1 MKKKKRIVRII
12 LWLAALAVLF
22 IWSLPEQRVS
32 RFVAKNAEVLEES
45 LGTDLS
51 GGYPGGLGI
60 QYYNCWGEDSGHPIG
75 EFCFGPSILHG
86 RQYYGCYYSPDDV
99 PRGFQNV
106 EVTLVPDGENRWT
119 WRAENNKHSM
129 KKKISDKWYY
139 FEAWL
144 ALSFQKRE
152 CLCAR

>member
-1 MKKKKRIVRII
+1 MKDIKKTKRVISLIAWAAAI
-12 LWLAALAVLF
+12 LVLLGY
-22 IWSLPEQRVS
+22 WMSPEQRVS

-86 RQYYGCYYSPDDV
+86 RQYYGCYYSPDDE
-99 PRGFQNV
+99 PRGFQSV

-119 WRAENNKHSM
+119 WRAEGDNRGM
-129 KKKISDKWYY
+129 TKKIQDRWYY

-144 ALSFQKRE
+144 
-152 CLCAR
+152 

>member
-1 MKKKKRIVRII
+1 MKKKKRIVTII

-22 IWSLPEQRVS
+22 IWSSPEQRVS

-86 RQYYGCYYSPDDV
+86 RQYYGCYYSPDDE
-99 PRGFQNV
+99 PRGFQSV
-106 EVTLVPDGENRWT
+106 EVTLVPDGENCWT
-119 WRAENNKHSM
+119 WHAEGDNRGM
-129 KKKISDKWYY
+129 TKKIQDRWYY

-144 ALSFQKRE
+144 
-152 CLCAR
+152 

>member
-1 MKKKKRIVRII
+1 MQRGEETLKKKKRIVTII

-22 IWSLPEQRVS
+22 IWSSPEQKVD
-32 RFVAKNAEVLEES
+32 RFVAKYAEVLEES

-75 EFCFGPSILHG
+75 EFCFGPSLLHG
-86 RQYYGCYYSPDDV
+86 RQYYGCYYSPDDE
-99 PRGFQNV
+99 PRGFQSV
-106 EVTLVPDGENRWT
+106 EVTLVPDGENCWT
-119 WRAENNKHSM
+119 WHAEGDNRGM
-129 KKKISDKWYY
+129 TKKIQDRWYY

-144 ALSFQKRE
+144 
-152 CLCAR
+152 

>member
-1 MKKKKRIVRII
+1 MKNVKRTKRAVSVIVWAAAI
-12 LWLAALAVLF
+12 LMLF
-22 IWSLPEQRVS
+22 WWTAPEQRVS

-75 EFCFGPSILHG
+75 EFCFGPSLLHG
-86 RQYYGCYYSPDDV
+86 RQYYGCYYSPDDE
-99 PRGFQNV
+99 PRGFQSV
-106 EVTLVPDGENRWT
+106 EVTLVPDGENCWT
-119 WRAENNKHSM
+119 WHAEGDNRGM
-129 KKKISDKWYY
+129 TKKIQDRWYY

-144 ALSFQKRE
+144 
-152 CLCAR
+152 

>member
-1 MKKKKRIVRII
+1 MKKKKRIVTII

-22 IWSLPEQRVS
+22 IWSSPEQKVD
-32 RFVAKNAEVLEES
+32 RFVAKYAEVLEES

-75 EFCFGPSILHG
+75 EFCFGPSLLHG
-86 RQYYGCYYSPDDV
+86 RQYYGCYYSPDDE
-99 PRGFQNV
+99 PRGVQSV
-106 EVTLVPDGENRWT
+106 EVTLVPDGENCWT
-119 WRAENNKHSM
+119 WHAEGDNRGM
-129 KKKISDKWYY
+129 TKKIQDRWYY

-144 ALSFQKRE
+144 
-152 CLCAR
+152 

>member
-1 MKKKKRIVRII
+1 MKKKKRIVTII

-22 IWSLPEQRVS
+22 IWSSPEQRVS

-106 EVTLVPDGENRWT
+106 KVTLVPDGENRWT
-119 WRAENNKHSM
+119 WRAEGDNRGM
-129 KKKISDKWYY
+129 TKKISDKWYY

-144 ALSFQKRE
+144 
-152 CLCAR
+152 

>member
-12 LWLAALAVLF
+12 LWLAAHAVLF
-22 IWSLPEQRVS
+22 IWSSPEQKVD

-86 RQYYGCYYSPDDV
+86 RQYYGCYYSPDDE
-99 PRGFQNV
+99 PRGFQSV
-106 EVTLVPDGENRWT
+106 EVTLMPDGENCWT
-119 WRAENNKHSM
+119 WHAEGDNRGM
-129 KKKISDKWYY
+129 TKKIQDRWYY

-144 ALSFQKRE
+144 
-152 CLCAR
+152 

>member
-1 MKKKKRIVRII
+1 MKKKKRIVTII

-22 IWSLPEQRVS
+22 IWSSPEQKVD
-32 RFVAKNAEVLEES
+32 RFVAKYAEVLEES

-75 EFCFGPSILHG
+75 EFCFGPSLLHG
-86 RQYYGCYYSPDDV
+86 RQYYGCYYSPDDE
-99 PRGFQNV
+99 PRGFQSV
-106 EVTLVPDGENRWT
+106 EVTLVPDGENCWT
-119 WRAENNKHSM
+119 WHAEVDNRGM
-129 KKKISDKWYY
+129 TKKIQDRWYY

-144 ALSFQKRE
+144 
-152 CLCAR
+152 

>member
-22 IWSLPEQRVS
+22 IWSSPEQKVD

-86 RQYYGCYYSPDDV
+86 RQYYGCYYSPDDE
-99 PRGFQNV
+99 PRGFQSV
-106 EVTLVPDGENRWT
+106 EVTLMPDGENCWT
-119 WRAENNKHSM
+119 WHAEGDNRGM
-129 KKKISDKWYY
+129 TKKI
-139 FEAWL
+139 
-144 ALSFQKRE
+144 
-152 CLCAR
+152 

>member
-1 MKKKKRIVRII
+1 MKNVKRTKRAVSVIVWAAAI
-12 LWLAALAVLF
+12 LMLF
-22 IWSLPEQRVS
+22 WWTAPEQRVS

-86 RQYYGCYYSPDDV
+86 RQYYGCYYSPDDE
-99 PRGFQNV
+99 PRGFQSV
-106 EVTLVPDGENRWT
+106 EVTLMPDGENCWT
-119 WRAENNKHSM
+119 WHAEGDNRGM
-129 KKKISDKWYY
+129 TKKIQDRWYY

-144 ALSFQKRE
+144 
-152 CLCAR
+152 

>member
-22 IWSLPEQRVS
+22 IWSSPEQKVD

-86 RQYYGCYYSPDDV
+86 RQYYGCYYSPDDE
-99 PRGFQNV
+99 PRGFQSV
-106 EVTLVPDGENRWT
+106 EVTLMPDGENCWT
-119 WRAENNKHSM
+119 WHAEGDNRGM
-129 KKKISDKWYY
+129 TKKIQDRWYY

-144 ALSFQKRE
+144 
-152 CLCAR
+152 

>member
-1 MKKKKRIVRII
+1 MKKKKRIVTII

-22 IWSLPEQRVS
+22 IWSSPEQKVD
-32 RFVAKNAEVLEES
+32 RFVAKYAEVLEES

-75 EFCFGPSILHG
+75 EFCFGPSLLHG
-86 RQYYGCYYSPDDV
+86 RQYYGCYYSPDDE
-99 PRGFQNV
+99 PRGFQSV
-106 EVTLVPDGENRWT
+106 EVTLVPDGENCWT
-119 WRAENNKHSM
+119 WHAEGDNRGM
-129 KKKISDKWYY
+129 TKKIQDRWHY

-144 ALSFQKRE
+144 
-152 CLCAR
+152 

>member
-22 IWSLPEQRVS
+22 IWSSPEQRVS

-51 GGYPGGLGI
+51 GSYPGGLGI

-75 EFCFGPSILHG
+75 EFCFGPSLLHG
-86 RQYYGCYYSPDDV
+86 RQYYGCYYSPDDE
-99 PRGFQNV
+99 PRGFQSV
-106 EVTLVPDGENRWT
+106 EVTLVPDGENCWT
-119 WRAENNKHSM
+119 WHAEGDNRGM
-129 KKKISDKWYY
+129 TKKIQDRWYY

-144 ALSFQKRE
+144 
-152 CLCAR
+152 

>member
-22 IWSLPEQRVS
+22 IWSSPEQKVD

-86 RQYYGCYYSPDDV
+86 RQYYGCYYSPDDEQ
-99 PRGFQNV
+99 RGFQSV
-106 EVTLVPDGENRWT
+106 EVTLMPDGEDCWT
-119 WRAENNKHSM
+119 WHAEGDNRGM
-129 KKKISDKWYY
+129 TKKIQDRWYY

-144 ALSFQKRE
+144 
-152 CLCAR
+152 

>member
-22 IWSLPEQRVS
+22 IWSPPEQKVD

-86 RQYYGCYYSPDDV
+86 RQYYGCYYSPDDE
-99 PRGFQNV
+99 PRGFQSV
-106 EVTLVPDGENRWT
+106 EVTLMPDGENCWT
-119 WRAENNKHSM
+119 WHAEGDNRGM
-129 KKKISDKWYY
+129 TKKIQDRWYY

-144 ALSFQKRE
+144 
-152 CLCAR
+152 

>member
-1 MKKKKRIVRII
+1 MKKKKRIVTII

-22 IWSLPEQRVS
+22 IWSSPEQKVD
-32 RFVAKNAEVLEES
+32 RFVAKYAEVLEES

-75 EFCFGPSILHG
+75 EFCFGPSLLHG
-86 RQYYGCYYSPDDV
+86 RQDYGCYYSPDDE
-99 PRGFQNV
+99 PRGFQSV
-106 EVTLVPDGENRWT
+106 EVTLVPDGENCWT
-119 WRAENNKHSM
+119 WHAEGDNRGM
-129 KKKISDKWYY
+129 TKKIQDRWYY

-144 ALSFQKRE
+144 
-152 CLCAR
+152 

>member
-1 MKKKKRIVRII
+1 MKKKKRIVTII

-22 IWSLPEQRVS
+22 IWSSPEQKVD
-32 RFVAKNAEVLEES
+32 RFVAKYAEVLEES

-60 QYYNCWGEDSGHPIG
+60 QYYNCWGEDSGHPNG
-75 EFCFGPSILHG
+75 EFCFGSSLLHG

-106 EVTLVPDGENRWT
+106 EVTLVPDGENCWT
-119 WRAENNKHSM
+119 WHAEGDNRGM
-129 KKKISDKWYY
+129 TKKIQDRWYY

-144 ALSFQKRE
+144 
-152 CLCAR
+152 

>member
-22 IWSLPEQRVS
+22 IWSSPEQKVD

-99 PRGFQNV
+99 PRGFQSV

-119 WRAENNKHSM
+119 WRAEGDNHGM
-129 KKKISDKWYY
+129 TKKISDKWYY

-144 ALSFQKRE
+144 
-152 CLCAR
+152 

>member
-1 MKKKKRIVRII
+1 MKKKKRIVTII

-22 IWSLPEQRVS
+22 IWSSPEQKVD
-32 RFVAKNAEVLEES
+32 RFVAKYAEVLEES

-75 EFCFGPSILHG
+75 EFCFGPSLLHG
-86 RQYYGCYYSPDDV
+86 RQYYGCYYSPDDE
-99 PRGFQNV
+99 PRGFQSV
-106 EVTLVPDGENRWT
+106 EVTLVPDGETCWT
-119 WRAENNKHSM
+119 WHAEGDNRGM
-129 KKKISDKWYY
+129 TKKIQDRWYY

-144 ALSFQKRE
+144 
-152 CLCAR
+152 

>member
-1 MKKKKRIVRII
+1 MKKKKRIVTII

-22 IWSLPEQRVS
+22 IWSSPEQKVD

-75 EFCFGPSILHG
+75 EFCFGPSLLHG
-86 RQYYGCYYSPDDV
+86 RQYYGCYYSPDDE
-99 PRGFQNV
+99 PRGFQSV
-106 EVTLVPDGENRWT
+106 EVTLVPDGENCWT
-119 WRAENNKHSM
+119 WHAEGDNRGM
-129 KKKISDKWYY
+129 TKKIQDRWYS

-144 ALSFQKRE
+144 
-152 CLCAR
+152 

>member
-1 MKKKKRIVRII
+1 MKKKKRIVTII

-22 IWSLPEQRVS
+22 IWSSPEQKVD

-99 PRGFQNV
+99 PRGFQSV
-106 EVTLVPDGENRWT
+106 EVTLVPDGENCWT
-119 WRAENNKHSM
+119 WRAEGDNRGM
-129 KKKISDKWYY
+129 TKKIQDRWYY

-144 ALSFQKRE
+144 
-152 CLCAR
+152 

>member
-1 MKKKKRIVRII
+1 MKKKKRIVTII

-22 IWSLPEQRVS
+22 IWSSPEQKVD

-86 RQYYGCYYSPDDV
+86 RQYYGCYYSPDDE
-99 PRGFQNV
+99 PRGFQSA
-106 EVTLVPDGENRWT
+106 EVTLVPDGENCWT
-119 WRAENNKHSM
+119 WRAEGDNHCM
-129 KKKISDKWYY
+129 TRKIRDKWYY

-144 ALSFQKRE
+144 
-152 CLCAR
+152 

>member
-22 IWSLPEQRVS
+22 IWSSPEQRVS

-75 EFCFGPSILHG
+75 EFCFGPSLLHG
-86 RQYYGCYYSPDDV
+86 RQYYGCYYSPDDE
-99 PRGFQNV
+99 PRGFQSV
-106 EVTLVPDGENRWT
+106 EVTLVPDGENCWM
-119 WRAENNKHSM
+119 WRAEGDNRGM
-129 KKKISDKWYY
+129 TKKIQDRWYY

-144 ALSFQKRE
+144 
-152 CLCAR
+152 

>member
-99 PRGFQNV
+99 PRGFQTV

-119 WRAENNKHSM
+119 WRAEGDNHGM
-129 KKKISDKWYY
+129 TKKISDKWYY

-144 ALSFQKRE
+144 
-152 CLCAR
+152 

>member
-1 MKKKKRIVRII
+1 MKKKKRIVTII

-22 IWSLPEQRVS
+22 IWSSPEQKVD
-32 RFVAKNAEVLEES
+32 RFVAKYAEVLEES

-75 EFCFGPSILHG
+75 EFRFGPSLLHG
-86 RQYYGCYYSPDDV
+86 RQYYGCYYSPDDE
-99 PRGFQNV
+99 PRGFQSV
-106 EVTLVPDGENRWT
+106 EVTLVPDGENCWT
-119 WRAENNKHSM
+119 WHAEGDNRGM
-129 KKKISDKWYY
+129 TKKIQDRWYY

-144 ALSFQKRE
+144 
-152 CLCAR
+152 

>member
-1 MKKKKRIVRII
+1 MKKKKRIVTII

-22 IWSLPEQRVS
+22 IWSSPEQKVD
-32 RFVAKNAEVLEES
+32 RFVAKYAEVLEES

-75 EFCFGPSILHG
+75 EFCFGPSLLHG
-86 RQYYGCYYSPDDV
+86 RQYYGCYYSPDDE
-99 PRGFQNV
+99 PRGFQSV
-106 EVTLVPDGENRWT
+106 VVTLVPDGENCWT
-119 WRAENNKHSM
+119 WHAEGDNRGM
-129 KKKISDKWYY
+129 TKKIQDRWYY

-144 ALSFQKRE
+144 
-152 CLCAR
+152 

>member
-1 MKKKKRIVRII
+1 MKNVKKTKRAVSVIVWAAAI
-12 LWLAALAVLF
+12 LMLF
-22 IWSLPEQRVS
+22 WWTAPEQRVS

-86 RQYYGCYYSPDDV
+86 RQYYGCYYSPDDE
-99 PRGFQNV
+99 PRGFQSV

-119 WRAENNKHSM
+119 WRAEGDNRGM
-129 KKKISDKWYY
+129 TKKIQDRWYY

-144 ALSFQKRE
+144 
-152 CLCAR
+152 

>member
-1 MKKKKRIVRII
+1 MKKKKRIVTII

-22 IWSLPEQRVS
+22 IWSSPEQKVD
-32 RFVAKNAEVLEES
+32 RFVAKYAEVLEES

-75 EFCFGPSILHG
+75 EFCFGPSLLHG
-86 RQYYGCYYSPDDV
+86 RQYYGCYYSPDDE
-99 PRGFQNV
+99 PRGFQSV
-106 EVTLVPDGENRWT
+106 EVTLVPDGENCWT
-119 WRAENNKHSM
+119 WHAEGDHRGM
-129 KKKISDKWYY
+129 TKKIQDRWYY

-144 ALSFQKRE
+144 
-152 CLCAR
+152 

>member
-22 IWSLPEQRVS
+22 IWSSPEQKVD

-86 RQYYGCYYSPDDV
+86 RQYYGCYYSPDDE
-99 PRGFQNV
+99 PRGFQSV

-119 WRAENNKHSM
+119 WRAEGDNHGM
-129 KKKISDKWYY
+129 TKKIQDRWYY

-144 ALSFQKRE
+144 
-152 CLCAR
+152 

>member
-1 MKKKKRIVRII
+1 MKKKKRIVTII

-22 IWSLPEQRVS
+22 IWSSPEQKVD

-86 RQYYGCYYSPDDV
+86 RQYYGCYYSPDDE
-99 PRGFQNV
+99 PRGFQSV
-106 EVTLVPDGENRWT
+106 EVTLVPDGENCWT
-119 WRAENNKHSM
+119 WRAEGDTRGM
-129 KKKISDKWYY
+129 TKKIQDRWYD

-144 ALSFQKRE
+144 
-152 CLCAR
+152 

>member
-22 IWSLPEQRVS
+22 IWSSPEQKVD

-75 EFCFGPSILHG
+75 EFGFGSSLLHG
-86 RQYYGCYYSPDDV
+86 RQYYGCYYSPDDE
-99 PRGFQNV
+99 PRGFQSV
-106 EVTLVPDGENRWT
+106 EVTLMPDGENCWT
-119 WRAENNKHSM
+119 WHAEGDNRGM
-129 KKKISDKWYY
+129 TKKIQDRWYY

-144 ALSFQKRE
+144 
-152 CLCAR
+152 

>member
-22 IWSLPEQRVS
+22 IWSSPEQKVD
-32 RFVAKNAEVLEES
+32 RFVAKYAEVLEES

-86 RQYYGCYYSPDDV
+86 RQYYGCYYSPDDE
-99 PRGFQNV
+99 PRGFQSV
-106 EVTLVPDGENRWT
+106 EVTLVPDGENCWT
-119 WRAENNKHSM
+119 WHAEGDNRGM
-129 KKKISDKWYY
+129 TKKIQDRWYY

-144 ALSFQKRE
+144 
-152 CLCAR
+152 

>member
-22 IWSLPEQRVS
+22 IWSSPEQKVD

-75 EFCFGPSILHG
+75 EFCFGPSLLHG
-86 RQYYGCYYSPDDV
+86 RQYYGCYYSPDDE
-99 PRGFQNV
+99 PRGFQSV
-106 EVTLVPDGENRWT
+106 EVTLVPDGENCWT
-119 WRAENNKHSM
+119 WHAEGDNRGM
-129 KKKISDKWYY
+129 TKKIQDRWYY

-144 ALSFQKRE
+144 
-152 CLCAR
+152 

>member
-22 IWSLPEQRVS
+22 IWSSPEQKVD

-86 RQYYGCYYSPDDV
+86 RQYYGCYYLPDDE
-99 PRGFQNV
+99 PRGFQSV
-106 EVTLVPDGENRWT
+106 EVTLMPDGENCWT
-119 WRAENNKHSM
+119 WHAEGDNRGM
-129 KKKISDKWYY
+129 TKKIQDRWYY

-144 ALSFQKRE
+144 
-152 CLCAR
+152 